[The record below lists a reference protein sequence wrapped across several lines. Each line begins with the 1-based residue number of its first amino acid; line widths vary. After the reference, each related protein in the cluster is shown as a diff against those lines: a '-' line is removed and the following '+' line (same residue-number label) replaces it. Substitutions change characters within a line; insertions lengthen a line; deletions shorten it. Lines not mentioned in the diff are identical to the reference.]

1 MDLKNIKK
9 SITFYNDRY
18 SKGYMDDWP
27 LWKKKRISEVIKN
40 LKLPRY
46 GKVLDFGCGNGIF
59 SQVIKQVLPEWDVY
73 GTDISIKA
81 VNKARRKYPQ
91 CIFYNLFGK
100 RYKNIKYD
108 FIFTHHVLEHVYD
121 ISKTWEQ
128 ISSFT
133 KRRAGILHILPCGN
147 KGSLEHKVC
156 LLRKNGINKQNGRF
170 FFEDEGHLRRLDTQ
184 KMNFLA
190 SKNGFTLERQF
201 YSGQYYGSLKFL
213 ASESYKFILDFTSS
227 SETSDTKAKLKLY
240 ILRIQLILLSIF
252 KKNAFSLSSFNY
264 KKRGIK
270 IIRSLFILPFSLVFK
285 LIDCYCDKK
294 ADIEWEIRKEDKVG
308 SEMYLYYTKTI

>member
-9 SITFYNDRY
+9 SIIFYNNRY
-18 SKGYMDDWP
+18 SKGYMEDWP
-27 LWKKKRISEVIKN
+27 LWKKKRVSEVIKS
-40 LKLPRY
+40 LKLPKH

-59 SQVIKQVLPEWDVY
+59 SQVIKQVLPEWEVY
-73 GTDISIKA
+73 GTDVSIKA
-81 VNKARRKYPQ
+81 VNKARKKYPQ
-91 CIFYNLFGK
+91 CIFYSLFGK
-100 RYKNIKYD
+100 KYKNVKYN

-121 ISKTWEQ
+121 ISKAWKQ
-128 ISSFT
+128 ISSLT

-147 KGSLEHKVC
+147 KGSFEHKIC
-156 LLRKNGINKQNGRF
+156 SLRENGFNKQNGRF

-184 KMNFLA
+184 KMNLLA
-190 SKNGFTLERQF
+190 SKNGFTLKRQL

-213 ASESYKFILDFTSS
+213 TSENYKFILDFTSS
-227 SETSDTKAKLKLY
+227 SEVPDIKTKLTLS
-240 ILRIQLILLSIF
+240 ILRIQLILLSFI

-264 KKRGIK
+264 KKRNIK

-285 LIDCYCDKK
+285 LIDCYYDKK
-294 ADIEWEIRKEDKVG
+294 ADIEWEKRKEDKAG